1 MFKTISIALLSAL
14 LINIVSL
21 NVYNLYVEQEF
32 KGQVVTTNYLNDK
45 ITKLK
50 SNLLIQRPSL
60 LDLKKYLKILKH
72 NYPTVR
78 LSKIYKYLYFL

>member
-50 SNLLIQRPSL
+50 SNVLEIRADSIGSISRADLDDTKSL
-60 LDLKKYLKILKH
+60 LSMK
-72 NYPTVR
+72 
-78 LSKIYKYLYFL
+78 FL